1 LARDDPGAQSFG
13 FATGRKRPHRA
24 GVFAGV
30 AVKAVELG
38 LRSMEPVHMPTMRR
52 MKANF
57 MPMPH
62 KSARTLLALALWASC
77 AAAQALQSDKAQ
89 PIHVEAD
96 AMRYNDVKQT
106 SVFTGNVVV
115 TKGSLV
121 IHAAKVD
128 VRQDPD
134 GYDEATAYGSPDK
147 LATFDQALD
156 AQPGQPVP
164 TLHGSATQ
172 IRYDGRTDVL
182 TFTGKATLDRLS
194 DGRLTDRAQ
203 GDVITY
209 NDLTDIFTVVG
220 GKGGVAPGNPTGRVR
235 VMLAPRTAPPVA
247 KASGPALK
255 VSPSME
261 AKP

>member
-1 LARDDPGAQSFG
+1 MGLA
-13 FATGRKRPHRA
+13 
-24 GVFAGV
+24 
-30 AVKAVELG
+30 
-38 LRSMEPVHMPTMRR
+38 HMPTMRR

-57 MPMPH
+57 MPMLLR
-62 KSARTLLALALWASC
+62 SARALLALVLWASF
-77 AAAQALQSDKAQ
+77 ATAQALQSDKAQ

-96 AMRYNDVKQT
+96 AMQYNDVKQT
-106 SVFTGNVVV
+106 SIFTGNVVV

-134 GYDEATAYGSPDK
+134 GYDQATAYGSPDQ

-156 AQPGQPVP
+156 AEPGQPTP
-164 TLHGSATQ
+164 TLHGRATQ

-182 TFTGKATLDRLS
+182 TLTGKARLDRLS
-194 DGRLTDRAQ
+194 DGKLTDQAQ

-209 NDLTDIFTVVG
+209 NDLTDVFTVVG
-220 GKGGVAPGNPTGRVR
+220 GKGGAAPGNPNGRVR
-235 VMLAPRTAPPVA
+235 VMLAPRTAQPVA

-255 VSPSME
+255 LSPGME